1 MRLYKVTLT
10 GMINSVSGVSYGE
23 SYVIAEDPNEA
34 YLKVR
39 SFLNENNIGLKVH
52 RELKSIELLAD
63 EYQYNHTGTMIFT

>member
-1 MRLYKVTLT
+1 
-10 GMINSVSGVSYGE
+10 MINSISGVSYGE

-39 SFLNENNIGLKVH
+39 SFLNENDIGLKIH
-52 RELKSIELLAD
+52 RELKFIELLAD